1 MTPQE
6 YKRRIDEYNRKVK
19 QYNDQQRRNVDNY
32 NREVKKYYDQVNRN
46 INDYN
51 REVRRV
57 NNENKR
63 RIDNY
68 NSQVRQFN
76 NAQRQNLARAI
87 QKFKQPSVLTY
98 TTKTTIYRTSV
109 ETVENRYNVLENYNH
124 QNNIGH
130 SELLIDFPT
139 QETNNSVQ
147 LYNSITGEDQGD
159 YINPDTLQLTE
170 IETKLY
176 GVSSEL
182 GKRWAGAIYSLNPN
196 NPDASRHFCT
206 SVREIFIQLLN
217 IKAPDDKVLMRFPN
231 CTLHEGKPS
240 RREKI
245 KYLLSAKSIINQPMV
260 EFIDADVE
268 ELLTFF
274 RNLNDGTH
282 GSTGTFN
289 VQQLLKIKK
298 RAEDSILFITALSD
312 N

>member
-1 MTPQE
+1 
-6 YKRRIDEYNRKVK
+6 
-19 QYNDQQRRNVDNY
+19 
-32 NREVKKYYDQVNRN
+32 VNRN

-51 REVRRV
+51 REAKRV

-63 RIDNY
+63 HIDNY
-68 NSQVRQFN
+68 NNQVRQFN
-76 NAQRQNLARAI
+76 NAQRQNLAKAI
-87 QKFKQPSVLTY
+87 QKFNQPNIVTY

-109 ETVENRYNVLENYNH
+109 QTVENRYYVLENHNR
-124 QNNIGH
+124 QNNIES
-130 SELLIDFPT
+130 SEILVDYPT

-147 LYNSITGEDQGD
+147 LFNSITDKDQGD

-170 IETKLY
+170 IEEKLY

-182 GKRWAGAIYSLNPN
+182 GKRWAGAIYSLNPD

-206 SVREIFIQLLN
+206 SVREIFMQLLN
-217 IKAPDDKVLMRFPN
+217 LKAPDDKVLLRFPN
-231 CTLHEGKPS
+231 CTLYEGRPS

-245 KYLLSAKSIINQPMV
+245 KYLLSAKSITNQPMI
-260 EFIDADVE
+260 EFIEADVE

-282 GSTGTFN
+282 GRAGTFN

-298 RAEDSILFITALSD
+298 RAEDSILFITALAD